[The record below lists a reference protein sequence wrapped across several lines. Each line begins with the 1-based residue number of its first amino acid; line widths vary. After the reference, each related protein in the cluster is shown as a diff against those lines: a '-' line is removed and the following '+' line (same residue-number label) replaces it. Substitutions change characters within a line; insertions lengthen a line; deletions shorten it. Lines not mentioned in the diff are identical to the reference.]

1 MKIFYNTTQI
11 LDVQVDDES
20 YRYRTIMGEHTL
32 NLKFALPEY
41 VDIPVGAYCYF
52 QEQRYTLETVANIK
66 KIHTRN
72 YEYDLILESE
82 QYNLS
87 KFIIRNTVPGDNRLK
102 FSYTARP
109 KEFMQLLVDNMN
121 ARIGAGE
128 NLMDIF
134 APGTNASLSDDYGW
148 SINAGPTS
156 FGNYHGRQCMRA
168 TGINGGV
175 YSLAPVFRAGI
186 EVTASIDIFAEAPNR
201 ILMGSGQVSGTMFET
216 EINEEMVGRW
226 IRLSITGTPPATGA
240 FGIFAKNKTG
250 YVCFANFKV
259 EAGSVMTENWTV
271 GDVIVDAPERV
282 VSFNHNTCAE
292 ALQMIA
298 ETFETEWEVKNRTIY
313 LRKVEYNKDN
323 PLPLSYGRGNGFLP
337 GIGRSEYSDA
347 KPVQRLFV
355 QGGDR
360 NIDASKYRRNDAT
373 GQIGSRELLIPGNT
387 TIRFDGVHFED
398 EDGFNASA
406 SNVREYITDESG
418 ASVVRIENND
428 KRGLIEGS
436 LDCTSIYPMREGT
449 VAEVIEVDAGKNFYD
464 FTDNDPDIPDYTE
477 YLIAGETMTVIFQ
490 EGMLAGKEFEV
501 KYRHRTSIA
510 PARFE
515 IVPQAIDGVDMP
527 GGAFVPQAGQ
537 KYGIFHVMLPDS
549 YIADAERRMLKQ
561 AVSYLYENEMPRF
574 TFTGTLDS
582 IWASRDWVNIGG
594 RIVLGGYIRFSDNQ
608 FLPDGMDIRITAIK
622 DYVNKPHKPE
632 IELSNNSQSGSW
644 LHNLQRRVESDEVLT
659 DDLHK
664 EAIAFTKRSYRDAS
678 ETIRLL
684 DEAMLENFTAG
695 IAPATVRAMMMF
707 LGSQFR
713 FVKSTANPEPT
724 TWEVSIDQT
733 THELTAPAGVIQ
745 RVVAEGNSAGDARL
759 WTLAAKTFA
768 KMTDPAAAYYLYAK
782 VSTSATAD
790 DPASNDFIVST
801 TPIAVNGVAGY
812 EHLLVGILNS
822 EHNGQRSYAPLVGYT
837 ELLPGMVR
845 TDRIVSQDGNTWFDL
860 LKNEIAGRILFR
872 DGLLSGL
879 VGIGNGNGVNA
890 GMNGAGGGANGANL
904 PTDVRIWVGATDA
917 DRATAPF
924 RVQHDGTLFAMKGIF
939 SGATWYEYVT
949 AQNGSTLDPLQPNI
963 KLIQSPEVNDI
974 VYLPD
979 ITDEIVGCCFN
990 LYWQGWGTRSSVGQ
1004 QTIRSRSANIIDFD
1018 APTDKWGD
1026 PERVS
1031 SITFEQ
1037 WHYGF
1042 VQIICVDRLSWIIVQ
1057 KSDGVI
1063 LN

>member
-373 GQIGSRELLIPGNT
+373 GQIGSRELLMPGNT

-582 IWASRDWVNIGG
+582 IWASSDWVNIGG

-659 DDLHK
+659 DTKDREVVQFAKRRFRDVEETMEMLRGAMLDFSDPANPITLQTMQAVVGDKMLQYDFSGAK
-664 EAIAFTKRSYRDAS
+664 EAFSFD
-678 ETIRLL
+678 
-684 DEAMLENFTAG
+684 
-695 IAPATVRAMMMF
+695 
-707 LGSQFR
+707 
-713 FVKSTANPEPT
+713 PT
-724 TWEVSIDQT
+724 TKTFS
-733 THELTAPAGVIQ
+733 APAGTITHK
-745 RVVAEGNSAGDARL
+745 
-759 WTLAAKTFA
+759 TLGVNRISSQAPSSYPYYWSMPTFA
-768 KMTDPAAAYYLYAK
+768 SAVLDNPDQAYYLYA
-782 VSTSATAD
+782 VVPNTTGGGIGAFQLSTEGRAFEQD
-790 DPASNDFIVST
+790 ENF
-801 TPIAVNGVAGY
+801 N
-812 EHLLVGILNS
+812 LLVGILNS
-822 EHNGQRSYAPLVGYT
+822 EFDNSRSFAPLYGLT
-837 ELLPGMVR
+837 EILP
-845 TDRIVSQDGNTWFDL
+845 
-860 LKNEIAGRILFR
+860 GRILV
-872 DGLLSGL
+872 DLLIAASGNSYINL
-879 VGIGNGNGVNA
+879 ALGTLLFANQGYTQGMDFGVTSKDQLTVKGTINA
-890 GMNGAGGGANGANL
+890 LSAVLGGFKIDNDKFQSL
-904 PTDVRIWVGATDA
+904 ATDA
-917 DRATAPF
+917 DGTPNIELNGKTGAAKVTGSL
-924 RVQHDGTLFAMKGIF
+924 QSNDGGNRILIDAGER
-939 SGATWYEYVT
+939 S
-949 AQNGSTLDPLQPNI
+949 I
-963 KLIQSPEVNDI
+963 KLIRADGTKSGEWSFNGTYGQG
-974 VYLPD
+974 
-979 ITDEIVGCCFN
+979 ITISSER
-990 LYWQGWGTRSSVGQ
+990 GT
-1004 QTIRSRSANIIDFD
+1004 A
-1018 APTDKWGD
+1018 
-1026 PERVS
+1026 
-1031 SITFEQ
+1031 
-1037 WHYGF
+1037 
-1042 VQIICVDRLSWIIVQ
+1042 
-1057 KSDGVI
+1057 I
-1063 LN
+1063 LNETFLDFGPSRMDIGAVYKKYGLDLRRGFSVDASVEGVLNIKMQNLPTSAQGRDVGDVWVDNNGFLKVVK